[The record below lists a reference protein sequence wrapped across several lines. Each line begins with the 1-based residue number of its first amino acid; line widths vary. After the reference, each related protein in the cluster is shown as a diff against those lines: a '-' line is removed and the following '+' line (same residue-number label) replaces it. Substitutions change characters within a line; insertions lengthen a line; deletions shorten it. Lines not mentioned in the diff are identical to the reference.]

1 MKEKTSITLSH
12 EVLTRID
19 KLSGPKSS
27 RSAFIEAVLRDYL
40 KKRAQA
46 AIEARDLALINANA
60 DKLNAE
66 AEDVL
71 EYQHLDWSDGVVESE

>member
-19 KLSGPKSS
+19 KLAGPKSS

-40 KKRAQA
+40 KKRARA

-66 AEDVL
+66 AEDAMQFQARIWLKDL
-71 EYQHLDWSDGVVESE
+71 ESD

>member
-1 MKEKTSITLSH
+1 MKEKTCITLSRD
-12 EVLTRID
+12 VLTHID
-19 KLSGPKSS
+19 KLAGTKAS

-40 KKRAQA
+40 KKRARA
-46 AIEARDLALINANA
+46 AIEARDLALINAHA
-60 DKLNAE
+60 DKLNAA